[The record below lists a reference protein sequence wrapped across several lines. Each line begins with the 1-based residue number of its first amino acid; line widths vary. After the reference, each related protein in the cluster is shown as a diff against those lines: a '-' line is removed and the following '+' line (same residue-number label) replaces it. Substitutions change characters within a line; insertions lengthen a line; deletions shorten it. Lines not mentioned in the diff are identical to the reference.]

1 MNGLNNPKNFIQV
14 NNFRSIDMKPIIVV
28 TGKNGQLGW
37 ELQQLASS
45 FEDRYQFIF
54 TDRTQ
59 LDLSNMGSVHPF
71 FETTKPQYF
80 INCAAYTAVDKAE
93 SDQEAAMMI
102 NATVVGEIAACCQE
116 FDCKLITIS
125 TDYVFNGNGVA
136 PYKVDTPTDPVN
148 YYGATKAIG
157 EQLALT
163 NNPSS
168 IIIRTSW
175 VYSAHGNNFVKTML
189 RLMKERPEIKVVND
203 QEGCP
208 TYAADLA
215 EAIMQIVQHHSE
227 GNHVAGI
234 FHYSNTGAITW
245 FDFAQAIKEEAGLS
259 CTVLPIPSSAFP
271 TPAKR
276 PAYSVMD
283 VQEIANV
290 FGVVLKP
297 WKESLKICIEAIRIS
312 N

>member
-1 MNGLNNPKNFIQV
+1 
-14 NNFRSIDMKPIIVV
+14 MKPIIVV

-37 ELQQLASS
+37 ELQQLASA
-45 FEDRYQFIF
+45 FEDRFQFIF

-59 LDLSNMGSVHPF
+59 LDLSNISSVHPF
-71 FETTKPQYF
+71 FEATNPQYF

-93 SDQEAAMMI
+93 SDQDTAMAI

-116 FDCKLITIS
+116 FNCKLITIS
-125 TDYVFNGNGVA
+125 TDYVFNGNGTA

-157 EQLALT
+157 EQLALA
-163 NNPSS
+163 NNPSA
-168 IIIRTSW
+168 IVIRTSW

-189 RLMKERPEIKVVND
+189 RLMKGRPEVKVVND

-215 EAIMQIVQHHSE
+215 VAIMQIISVHAK
-227 GNHVAGI
+227 GNHASGI
-234 FHYSNTGAITW
+234 YHYSNTGAITW
-245 FDFAQAIKEEAGLS
+245 FQFAQAIKEEAELS
-259 CTVLPIPSSAFP
+259 TNVLPIPSSAFP

-276 PAYSVMD
+276 PAYSVME
-283 VQEIANV
+283 VQDIATV
-290 FGVVLKP
+290 FEVELKP
-297 WKESLKICIEAIRIS
+297 WRESLKRCIEAIRIS

>member
-1 MNGLNNPKNFIQV
+1 
-14 NNFRSIDMKPIIVV
+14 MKPIIVV

-37 ELQQLASS
+37 ELQQLASA

-59 LDLSNMGSVHPF
+59 LDISNISSIQPF
-71 FETTKPQYF
+71 FAETKPQYF

-93 SDQEAAMMI
+93 TEREAAMAI
-102 NATVVGEIAACCQE
+102 NATVVGEIASCCSD
-116 FDCKLITIS
+116 FNCKLIAIS
-125 TDYVFNGNGVA
+125 TDYVFNGNGTA
-136 PYKVDTPTDPVN
+136 PYKVNTPTDPVN

-157 EQLALT
+157 EQLAIT
-163 NNPSS
+163 NNPSA
-168 IIIRTSW
+168 IVIRTSW

-215 EAIMQIVQHHSE
+215 TAIMQIIESHTK
-227 GNHVAGI
+227 GNHASGI
-234 FHYSNTGAITW
+234 YHYSNTGAITW
-245 FDFAQAIKEEAGLS
+245 FQFAQAIQEEAGLNCS
-259 CTVLPIPSSAFP
+259 ILPIPSSAFP

-283 VQEIANV
+283 VQDIATV
-290 FGVVLKP
+290 FGVAVKP
-297 WKESLKICIEAIRIS
+297 WRDSLKVCIEKI
-312 N
+312 

>member
-1 MNGLNNPKNFIQV
+1 
-14 NNFRSIDMKPIIVV
+14 MKPIIVV

-45 FEDRYQFIF
+45 FKDRYEFIF

-59 LDLSNMGSVHPF
+59 LDLSNIESVQPF
-71 FETTKPQYF
+71 FAETKPQYF

-93 SDQEAAMMI
+93 TDQEAAMVI
-102 NATVVGEIAACCQE
+102 NATVVGQIASCCADY
-116 FDCKLITIS
+116 DCKFITIS
-125 TDYVFNGNGVA
+125 TDYVFNGNGTS
-136 PYKVDTPTDPVN
+136 PYQVDTPTDPVN
-148 YYGATKAIG
+148 YYGASKAIG

-215 EAIMQIVQHHSE
+215 SAIMQIVGSHLN
-227 GNHVAGI
+227 GNNAAGI
-234 FHYSNTGAITW
+234 FHYSNAGAITW
-245 FDFAQAIKEEAGLS
+245 FQFAQAIQEEADLT

-283 VQEIANV
+283 IQDIATV
-290 FGVVLKP
+290 FGVELKP
-297 WKESLKICIEAIRIS
+297 WRESLKLCLHVIFS
-312 N
+312 GK

>member
-1 MNGLNNPKNFIQV
+1 
-14 NNFRSIDMKPIIVV
+14 MKPIIVV

-45 FEDRYQFIF
+45 FEDRYEFIF

-59 LDLSNMGSVHPF
+59 LDLSNIASVQPF
-71 FETTKPQYF
+71 FAETKPQYF

-93 SDQEAAMMI
+93 TDQEAAMVI
-102 NATVVGEIAACCQE
+102 NATVVGQIASCCADY
-116 FDCKLITIS
+116 DCKFITIS
-125 TDYVFNGNGVA
+125 TDYVFNGNGTS
-136 PYKVDTPTDPVN
+136 PYQVDTPTDPVN
-148 YYGATKAIG
+148 YYGASKAIG

-215 EAIMQIVQHHSE
+215 SAIMQIVGSHLN
-227 GNHVAGI
+227 GNNAAGI
-234 FHYSNTGAITW
+234 FHYSNAGAITW
-245 FDFAQAIKEEAGLS
+245 FQFAQAIQEEADLT

-283 VQEIANV
+283 IQDIATV
-290 FGVVLKP
+290 FGVELKP
-297 WKESLKICIEAIRIS
+297 WRESLKLCLHVIFS
-312 N
+312 GK

>member
-1 MNGLNNPKNFIQV
+1 
-14 NNFRSIDMKPIIVV
+14 MKPIIVV

-45 FEDRYQFIF
+45 FDEQFDFVF

-59 LDLSNMGSVHPF
+59 LDLSDPSTIRPF
-71 FETTKPQYF
+71 FEATKPQYF

-93 SDQEAAMMI
+93 SDQEAAMTI
-102 NATVVGEIAACCQE
+102 NATVVGEIAACCSS
-116 FDCKLITIS
+116 FNCKLITVS
-125 TDYVFNGNGVA
+125 TDYVFNGNGTS
-136 PYKVDTPTDPVN
+136 PYQVDTPTDPVN

-163 NNPSS
+163 NNPSA

-215 EAIMQIVQHHSE
+215 EAIMQIVVSHFN
-227 GNHVAGI
+227 GNNAAGI
-234 FHYSNTGAITW
+234 FHYSNAGAITW
-245 FDFAQAIKEEAGLS
+245 FQFAQAIKEEAGLS
-259 CTVLPIPSSAFP
+259 TNILPIPSSAFP

-276 PAYSVMD
+276 PSYSVMD
-283 VQEIANV
+283 VQDIATV
-290 FGVVLKP
+290 FGVELKP
-297 WKESLKICIEAIRIS
+297 WKESLKYCLSSILLK
-312 N
+312 

>member
-1 MNGLNNPKNFIQV
+1 
-14 NNFRSIDMKPIIVV
+14 MKPIIVV

-37 ELQQLASS
+37 ELQQLASA
-45 FEDRYQFIF
+45 FEERFQFIF

-59 LDLSNMGSVHPF
+59 LDLSNIASVHPF

-93 SDQEAAMMI
+93 SDQDTAMAI

-116 FDCKLITIS
+116 FNCKLISIS
-125 TDYVFNGNGVA
+125 TDYVFNGNGIA

-163 NNPSS
+163 NNSS
-168 IIIRTSW
+168 AIIIRTSW
-175 VYSAHGNNFVKTML
+175 VYSEHGNNFVKTML

-215 EAIMQIVQHHSE
+215 AAIMKIVERHIE

-245 FDFAQAIKEEAGLS
+245 FQFAQAIKEEAGLS
-259 CTVLPIPSSAFP
+259 TNVLPIPSSDFP

-283 VQEIANV
+283 VQDIATV
-290 FGVVLKP
+290 FGVALKP
-297 WKESLKICIEAIRIS
+297 WRESLKHCLASILLK
-312 N
+312 

>member
-1 MNGLNNPKNFIQV
+1 
-14 NNFRSIDMKPIIVV
+14 MKPIIVV

-45 FEDRYQFIF
+45 FEEQFEFVF

-59 LDLSNMGSVHPF
+59 LDLSNPLSIHPF
-71 FETTKPQYF
+71 FEATKPQYF

-93 SDQEAAMMI
+93 SDQEAAMTI
-102 NATVVGEIAACCQE
+102 NATVVGEIAACCLS
-116 FDCKLITIS
+116 FNCKLITVS
-125 TDYVFNGNGVA
+125 TDYVFNGNGTS
-136 PYKVDTPTDPVN
+136 PYQVGTPTDPVN

-157 EQLALT
+157 EQLAIT
-163 NNPSS
+163 NNPST

-215 EAIMQIVQHHSE
+215 NAIMQIVGSHLN
-227 GNHVAGI
+227 GNNAAGI
-234 FHYSNTGAITW
+234 FHYSNAGAITW
-245 FDFAQAIKEEAGLS
+245 FQFAQAIQEEAGLS
-259 CTVLPIPSSAFP
+259 CSVLPIPSSAFP

-283 VQEIANV
+283 IQDIATV
-290 FGVVLKP
+290 FGVALKP
-297 WKESLKICIEAIRIS
+297 WRESLKVCLGAIHLQ
-312 N
+312 

>member
-1 MNGLNNPKNFIQV
+1 
-14 NNFRSIDMKPIIVV
+14 MKPIIVV

-37 ELQQLASS
+37 ELQQLASA
-45 FEDRYQFIF
+45 FENRYQFIF

-59 LDLSNMGSVHPF
+59 LNLSNPSTIHPF
-71 FETTKPQYF
+71 FTETKPQYF

-93 SDQEAAMMI
+93 TDQEAAMTI
-102 NATVVGEIAACCQE
+102 NATVVGEIAACCEE
-116 FDCKLITIS
+116 FNCKLITIS
-125 TDYVFNGNGVA
+125 TDYVFNGNGTA

-163 NNPSS
+163 NNASA

-215 EAIMQIVQHHSE
+215 AAIMQIIESLAK
-227 GNHVAGI
+227 GNHASGI
-234 FHYSNTGAITW
+234 YHYSNTGAITW
-245 FDFAQAIKEEAGLS
+245 FDFARAISEEAGLTCS
-259 CTVLPIPSSAFP
+259 VLPIPSLAFP

-283 VQEIANV
+283 VQDIATD

-297 WKESLKICIEAIRIS
+297 WRESLKVCIEKI
-312 N
+312 

>member
-1 MNGLNNPKNFIQV
+1 
-14 NNFRSIDMKPIIVV
+14 MKPIIVV

-59 LDLSNMGSVHPF
+59 LDLSNIGSVHPF
-71 FETTKPQYF
+71 FETIKPQYF

-93 SDQEAAMMI
+93 SDQDTAMAI
-102 NATVVGEIAACCQE
+102 NATVVGEIAACCEE
-116 FDCKLITIS
+116 FNCKLITIS
-125 TDYVFNGNGVA
+125 TDYVFNGKGVA
-136 PYKVDTPTDPVN
+136 PYKVDTLTDPVN

-157 EQLALT
+157 EQLAIT
-163 NNPSS
+163 NNPAA

-189 RLMKERPEIKVVND
+189 RLMNERPEIKVVND

-215 EAIMQIVQHHSE
+215 AAIMQIVQHHSE

-245 FDFAQAIKEEAGLS
+245 FQFAQAIKEEAGLS
-259 CTVLPIPSSAFP
+259 TNILPIPSSAFP

-276 PAYSVMD
+276 PSYSVMD
-283 VQEIANV
+283 VQDIATV
-290 FGVVLKP
+290 FGVELKP
-297 WKESLKICIEAIRIS
+297 WKESLKYCLS
-312 N
+312 SMLLK